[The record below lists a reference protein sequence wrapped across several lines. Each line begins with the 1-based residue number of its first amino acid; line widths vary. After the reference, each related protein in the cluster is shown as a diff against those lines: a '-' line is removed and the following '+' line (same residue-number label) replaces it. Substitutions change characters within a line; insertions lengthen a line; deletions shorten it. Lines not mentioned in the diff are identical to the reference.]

1 MAGGH
6 LGGGGAH
13 AWVGVATREVVA
25 GGGGVLSFGFR
36 KLVGKTFTD
45 GILEFEF
52 PARTVPALLIR
63 ATPFDEKIILTG
75 TGAAI
80 FVDFHVN
87 RTF

>member
-6 LGGGGAH
+6 LGGGAY
-13 AWVGVATREVVA
+13 AWMGVAPREVAA
-25 GGGGVLSFGFR
+25 GGGGILSFGFR

-52 PARTVPALLIR
+52 PARTLLIR

-75 TGAAI
+75 AAI

>member
-6 LGGGGAH
+6 LGGGAY
-13 AWVGVATREVVA
+13 ARVGVATREVVA
-25 GGGGVLSFGFR
+25 GGGGILSFGFR

-45 GILEFEF
+45 RILEFEF
-52 PARTVPALLIR
+52 PAGTVPALLIR

-75 TGAAI
+75 AAI
-80 FVDFHVN
+80 FVHFHVN

>member
-1 MAGGH
+1 MAGGN
-6 LGGGGAH
+6 LGGGAY
-13 AWVGVATREVVA
+13 ARVGVATHEVVA
-25 GGGGVLSFGFR
+25 GSGGVLSFGFR

-75 TGAAI
+75 AAI

>member
-6 LGGGGAH
+6 LGGGAH
-13 AWVGVATREVVA
+13 TRVGVAAREVTTSSS
-25 GGGGVLSFGFR
+25 GVLSFGFR

-52 PARTVPALLIR
+52 PARTLLIR

-75 TGAAI
+75 AAI
-80 FVDFHVN
+80 FVDFHIN
-87 RTF
+87 RIF

>member
-6 LGGGGAH
+6 LGGGAH
-13 AWVGVATREVVA
+13 TRVGVAAREVTTSS
-25 GGGGVLSFGFR
+25 GGVLSFGFR

-52 PARTVPALLIR
+52 PARTLLIR

-75 TGAAI
+75 AAI
-80 FVDFHVN
+80 FVDFHIN
-87 RTF
+87 RIF

>member
-6 LGGGGAH
+6 LGGGAY
-13 AWVGVATREVVA
+13 ARVGVAARKVA
-25 GGGGVLSFGFR
+25 AGSGGILSFGFR

-52 PARTVPALLIR
+52 PARTLLIR

-75 TGAAI
+75 AAI

>member
-1 MAGGH
+1 MAGGQ
-6 LGGGGAH
+6 LGGGFYTR
-13 AWVGVATREVVA
+13 VGVAAHEVVT
-25 GGGGVLSFGFR
+25 GSGGVLSFGFR

-63 ATPFDEKIILTG
+63 ATSFDEKIVL

-80 FVDFHVN
+80 YVHFHVN

>member
-6 LGGGGAH
+6 LGGGAY
-13 AWVGVATREVVA
+13 ARVGVATHEVVA
-25 GGGGVLSFGFR
+25 GSGGVLSFGFR

-52 PARTVPALLIR
+52 PARTLLIR

-75 TGAAI
+75 TAI

>member
-6 LGGGGAH
+6 LGGGAH
-13 AWVGVATREVVA
+13 TRVGVAAREVTTSSS
-25 GGGGVLSFGFR
+25 GVLSFGFR

-75 TGAAI
+75 AAI
-80 FVDFHVN
+80 FVDFHIN
-87 RTF
+87 RIF